1 MSKKDTP
8 AENNT
13 WVQGLAE
20 FLWHRKD
27 IEAIGVDMK
36 HRSISVGM
44 VGDVDFEEL
53 KWCLHETIAEIEKTH
68 HEGIKRSGGL
78 PKGMRFEKEGSG
90 KFLLTT
96 EKAQDESHVL
106 VWREMPW
113 PEPPHEEEEEGRH
126 EHHEGDWRFLSVLA
140 GLCGL
145 FGVIGFSL
153 QVSQMGPWWMPVLF
167 YSLAIIAGG
176 WDAAKDVMHDLP
188 KGHLDIHF
196 LMLAVAGGASAI
208 GAWKEGALLLFLF
221 SLSGALEQFAKYRT
235 RRSIDSLFQ
244 AAPKTA
250 LVVESNGE
258 EEEVAVEYVREGQVV
273 LVKPGQLFPV
283 DGEVVSG
290 KTAADESNLT
300 GESHP
305 VEKNKGAE
313 VYSGTINLWGVVQ
326 IKVSRPAKESSLQK
340 IIKLI
345 QEAQHLKAPSQRFT
359 DKFGTPYTYFILGL
373 VTTMFFVWWLVFGIN
388 PFENVPGQY
397 SAFYRSMTLLVVAS
411 PCALVLSIPS
421 AILAAIA
428 WGASHGVLFR
438 GGAAIEKLSQ
448 VDVVALDKTGT
459 LTTGD
464 LQVVKVESFPVGKED
479 QVLELAYAL
488 ERSSTHPIARAIV
501 KYAKEENV
509 AEHKVEDFKSI
520 TGSGVQGNVKDGMVV
535 LGRRALLEVGP
546 LKDWAKKLP
555 PASKEFSEVWVVY
568 GELIG
573 RVLLKDSIR
582 EQSRPILAKLKEL
595 GIKTIM
601 LTGDRRETAESVGKE
616 LGVQEVR
623 HGLKPEEKVA
633 IIKQLSD
640 EGRKVAMVGDGVN
653 DAPSLA
659 AAFVPVGMGS
669 RGSDAALEQSEVVLM
684 NDRIDYF
691 LDAYRLSVRAH
702 KIIKM
707 NLAISL
713 GSIIIMVAAGMMG
726 LVPLTLGVIT
736 HEGSTVFVCLNSL
749 RLLYKRN

>member
-1 MSKKDTP
+1 MSRISSESDS
-8 AENNT
+8 NSWIN
-13 WVQGLAE
+13 GLAE
-20 FLWHRKD
+20 FLWHRQD
-27 IEAIGVDMK
+27 IEAIDIDTEKKSV
-36 HRSISVGM
+36 SVGT
-44 VGDVDFEEL
+44 VGELDIEEL
-53 KWCLHETIAEIEKTH
+53 RRCLQETIVEIEKNLGH
-68 HEGIKRSGGL
+68 GGGHVGTL
-78 PKGMRFEKEGSG
+78 PKGMSLEQKEGQ
-90 KFLLTT
+90 LLLKT
-96 EKAQDESHVL
+96 EKADEDGLTL

-113 PEPPHEEEEEGRH
+113 PEVESEEEGEH
-126 EHHEGDWRFLSVLA
+126 EHEEDWRFLSFMA
-140 GLCGL
+140 GLCGFSGL
-145 FGVIGFSL
+145 MGFVL
-153 QVSQMGPWWMPVLF
+153 QTSQMGPSWLPIVCYLV
-167 YSLAIIAGG
+167 AIIAGG
-176 WDAAKDVMHDLP
+176 WDAAKDVFHDLP

-196 LMLAVAGGASAI
+196 LMLAVAGGATAI
-208 GAWKEGALLLFLF
+208 GAWREGALLLFLF

-235 RRSIDSLFQ
+235 RKSIDSLFQ

-250 LVVESNGE
+250 TVVDRGGE
-258 EEEVAVEYVREGQVV
+258 EEVPVAFVRAGQVV

-290 KTAADESNLT
+290 KTAADESTLT
-300 GESHP
+300 GEAHP
-305 VEKNKGAE
+305 VEKVKGGE
-313 VYSGTINLWGVVQ
+313 VFSGTMNLWGVVE
-326 IKVSRPAKESSLQK
+326 VRVTRPAKESSLQK

-373 VTTMFFVWWLVFGIN
+373 VTVMFFVWWLWFDVNAFTNIPN
-388 PFENVPGQY
+388 SY
-397 SAFYRSMTLLVVAS
+397 SAFYRAMTLLVVAS

-459 LTTGD
+459 LTTGE
-464 LQVVKVESFPVGKED
+464 LQVIKVESFPEGKETE
-479 QVLELAYAL
+479 VLEMAYSL
-488 ERSSTHPIARAIV
+488 EKSSTHPIARAIV
-501 KYAKEENV
+501 KYGKDNGV
-509 AEHKVEDFKSI
+509 GEHAVVDFKSI
-520 TGSGVQGNVKDGMVV
+520 AGSGVQGSIKEGVCV
-535 LGRRALLEVGP
+535 LGRRGLLEMGP
-546 LKDWAKKLP
+546 LKEWAKKLP
-555 PASKEFSEVWVVY
+555 AASEEFSEVWVVQ

-573 RVLLKDSIR
+573 RILLKDSIR
-582 EQSRPILAKLKEL
+582 EQSRPILAKLREL

-601 LTGDRRETAESVGKE
+601 LTGDRREAAEAVGKE

-623 HGLKPEEKVA
+623 YGLKPEDKVK
-633 IIKQLSD
+633 IINELARK
-640 EGRKVAMVGDGVN
+640 GKKVAMVGDGVN

-659 AAFVPVGMGS
+659 AAFVPVGMGA

-702 KIIKM
+702 KIIKI

-713 GSIIIMVAAGMMG
+713 ASIIIMVVAGSFG
-726 LVPLTLGVIT
+726 VVPLTLGVLT

-749 RLLYKRN
+749 RLLYKK